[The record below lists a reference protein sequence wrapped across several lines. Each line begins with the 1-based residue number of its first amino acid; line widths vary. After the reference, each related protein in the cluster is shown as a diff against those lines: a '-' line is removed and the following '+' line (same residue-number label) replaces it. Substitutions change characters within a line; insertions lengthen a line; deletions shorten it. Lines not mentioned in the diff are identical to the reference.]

1 MSKIRVFS
9 DSTCDLPPE
18 LREQHQIGIIPL
30 YVTFGEDAYKDG
42 VEMTPLQLFHKV
54 DELGYLPKT
63 ASPSPGD
70 FIQAFAPAIEAGDDI
85 IFIGLSTEL
94 SSTCQNAIIAADSFP
109 EGRITV
115 VDSRNLSTGIGLLV
129 LKAVRAAEAGRTLQ
143 EIEQIVLDSRDRIET
158 EFIIDTLDYLHKGGR
173 CSSLQNFIGSLLK
186 IRPVVKVVDG
196 RMILAAK
203 LRGKREKTLEQLIQN
218 ALHFKDQLEGET
230 ISVTHALAEEEAI
243 QVREIL
249 LRETNAKEVL
259 LAETGCVIS
268 SHCGP
273 HTVGIVLSRNGS

>member
-1 MSKIRVFS
+1 MSNIRVFS

-18 LREQHQIGIIPL
+18 LRENHQIGIIPL

-42 VEMTPLQLFHKV
+42 VDITPVQLFHKV

-63 ASPSPGD
+63 ASPSPAD
-70 FIQAFAPAIEAGDDI
+70 FIQAFAPVIEAGDDI
-85 IFIGLSTEL
+85 IFIGISTEL

-109 EGRITV
+109 EGRIAV

-129 LKAVRAAEAGRTLQ
+129 LKAVHAAEAGHHL
-143 EIEQIVLDSRDRIET
+143 EEVEQIVLSSRERIET

-196 RMILAAK
+196 KMILAAK
-203 LRGKREKTLEQLIQN
+203 LRGKREKTFEQLIQN
-218 ALHFKDQLEGET
+218 ALNWKEHLEGEI
-230 ISVTHALAEEEAI
+230 ISVTHALAPEEAI
-243 QVREIL
+243 QFREIL

-259 LAETGCVIS
+259 LSEAGCVIS

-273 HTVGIVLSRNGS
+273 QTVGFVLSRKA

>member
-1 MSKIRVFS
+1 MSNVRVFS

-18 LREQHQIGIIPL
+18 LRDKHRIGIIPL
-30 YVTFGEDAYKDG
+30 YVTFGEESYRDG
-42 VEMTPLQLFHKV
+42 VDITPIELFRKV
-54 DELGYLPKT
+54 EELDCLPKT
-63 ASPSPGD
+63 AAPSPGD
-70 FIQAFAPAIEAGDDI
+70 FMNAFAPAIEAGEDI
-85 IFIGLSTEL
+85 LFIGLSTEI
-94 SSTCQNAIIAADSFP
+94 SSTVQNALIAADSFP
-109 EGRITV
+109 EGRIVV
-115 VDSRNLSTGIGLLV
+115 VDSRNLSTGIGLQV
-129 LKAVRAAEAGRTLQ
+129 LKAVHAAEEGRTLQ
-143 EIEQIVLDSRDRIET
+143 EVKAIAESTIARVET

-203 LRGKREKTLEQLIQN
+203 LRGKREKTLQQLISN
-218 ALHFKDQLEGET
+218 ALVLKDQLAGET
-230 ISVTHALAEEEAI
+230 ISVTHALAEEEAK

-249 LRETNAKEVL
+249 LRETNAAEVL

-273 HTVGIVLSRNGS
+273 HTVGIVLCRQA